1 MLLIANG
8 LVKSSRVFENRTAL
22 ATQTKLD
29 FLDVFMQQF
38 KRNIILCMYRNYTE
52 RPAHK
57 YGIIIPLLTSFAGS
71 TPCSYRLFLC
81 YFAVAPFAGLNLR
94 GLLLCG
100 VLPAALRLPD
110 RPRNERPRNEQL
122 LIAAAQQTHAH
133 ELHSIKHNAQQH

>member
-1 MLLIANG
+1 
-8 LVKSSRVFENRTAL
+8 
-22 ATQTKLD
+22 
-29 FLDVFMQQF
+29 MQQF
-38 KRNIILCMYRNYTE
+38 KRNIILCMYENYTK

-71 TPCSYRLFLC
+71 TPFTYRLFLC

-122 LIAAAQQTHAH
+122 LIAAQQTHAH
-133 ELHSIKHNAQQH
+133 ELHSIKHNAQQHQFVLCVAVRNSIGNTQSTP